1 MSFDFANQGIVH
13 HADELIY
20 LTNPK
25 TLSDQFFNNIFMK
38 NWSDSVKKPIST
50 LFLKVNEPVDVNA
63 VLLDIQATLNETDNI
78 LTQLMASNDVASLVM
93 VISMYGS
100 VVNVATEQA
109 IQAMNKT
116 ESAAGNM
123 TVEMSDEE
131 KQKII
136 QDGALRCDV
145 SADL

>member
-1 MSFDFANQGIVH
+1 
-13 HADELIY
+13 
-20 LTNPK
+20 
-25 TLSDQFFNNIFMK
+25 
-38 NWSDSVKKPIST
+38 
-50 LFLKVNEPVDVNA
+50 
-63 VLLDIQATLNETDNI
+63 
-78 LTQLMASNDVASLVM
+78 MASNDVASLVM

>member
-13 HADELIY
+13 HADEFIY

-38 NWSDSVKKPIST
+38 SVKKPIST